1 MKIPTIPYLS
11 ATVLLAA
18 VLVHAEETSLRTA
31 TLYPEA
37 DTYIQ
42 ANSQNANF
50 GAATFLSAAGARL
63 AGRASRSTST

>member
-1 MKIPTIPYLS
+1 MSTEKGPRMKNPTIPYLS
-11 ATVLLAA
+11 AMVLLAA

-42 ANSQNANF
+42 ANLPDANF
-50 GAATFLSAAGARL
+50 GSA
-63 AGRASRSTST
+63 SDRSIP